1 MPQLSD
7 TDPEQYNPLHQLD
20 ELADGDSC
28 KKQRV
33 QPSLLQQVVSL
44 RHSGGSGDALPGIAG
59 HGHLHSNI
67 VLFLFAPTR
76 VRMPSCIKSTSVHGC
91 HGKAS
96 PIETCRC

>member
-44 RHSGGSGDALPGIAG
+44 S
-59 HGHLHSNI
+59 HLLKTSPNSRFFPCGAQPD
-67 VLFLFAPTR
+67 VRRGPRFTR
-76 VRMPSCIKSTSVHGC
+76 PQ
-91 HGKAS
+91 
-96 PIETCRC
+96 CR